1 MRYVRMLVWICVV
14 LFFPVH
20 LAGCTDFQLIAADLE
35 RVPRD
40 VPRSDARAVDASVSS
55 PDAAMDVAVQDLSAF
70 QDTSSSFV
78 LDASDSEVL
87 GIPASDVPIVETYPA
102 LVLSPTTCHGR
113 TLRLPDAFFRTGL
126 LAWHF
131 CYVTPDPRERE
142 DGGVAPMRPA
152 SVCVQAGVSDGVSSL
167 LPMVTAPAPT
177 SANPWTASVAVAL
190 PASTSVP
197 RFNVRQDP
205 PTGFSGIV
213 WALDADGR
221 GGLRQRG
228 NLRVWRVAADGQQ
241 MEVPLD
247 ERFLVCGG
255 ARVMQEMPSGAYVPH
270 GSCPTTLRTCEPG
283 PFHCS

>member
-1 MRYVRMLVWICVV
+1 MLIWVCIV

-20 LAGCTDFQLIAADLE
+20 LAGCADFQLIAADLE

-40 VPRSDARAVDASVSS
+40 VPRSDARTAETSTSS
-55 PDAAMDVAVQDLSAF
+55 PDAAMDVAAQDLFSF
-70 QDTSSSFV
+70 QDTNSSSV
-78 LDASDSEVL
+78 LDASDSEVMGVL
-87 GIPASDVPIVETYPA
+87 PSDVPIVETYPA
-102 LVLSPTTCHGR
+102 VVLSPTTCHGR
-113 TLRLPDAFFRTGL
+113 TLRLPDTFFQAGL
-126 LAWHF
+126 MAWHF

-152 SVCVQAGVSDGVSSL
+152 SISVQAGVNDGASSL
-167 LPMVTAPAPT
+167 LPMVTASAPT

-190 PASTSVP
+190 PAAISAP

-205 PTGFSGIV
+205 PMGFAGVV

-221 GGLRQRG
+221 GGLRERG

-255 ARVMQEMPSGAYVPH
+255 GRVAQDMPNGAYVPH
-270 GSCPTTLRTCEPG
+270 GSCPTALRTCGSG
-283 PFHCS
+283 PFYCS